1 MSYSGGGGGGYD
13 QRGGYGDQRRGYDD
27 PNRPSSSGSGG
38 GYGGYGQQQQQQ
50 GYDQGRGQQ
59 QQGYDQ
65 RGGQQQGYDQ
75 RGGQQQGYDQRGGQY
90 GHDARGGDYSSRSS
104 GYDDYSRG
112 GYGGSSSGGG
122 HGYDSGRGGDYGHSS
137 GGYGGGGGSSYDDRS
152 RGGSYSSGVAGY
164 GASSGGY
171 GGSSGYDS
179 RGGYGG
185 ASGGYEQSR
194 SGYGGGGSAGYGG
207 SSAGYDDRSRG
218 HGGGYE
224 DRSRGYGGRDDRGGQ
239 REERGYGAAGSGDRG
254 YGGGASSSADRGY
267 AASSGGRSDDRGYGG
282 GRDDRGYGAGG
293 DRGRDDRGYGGGG
306 GAGGDRRGGDRDRGR
321 GGGDRGYGGG
331 DRDRGGYGGR
341 GRGGGRGGGGGGGP
355 RGQEG
360 PGAGAISGSGYE
372 QIGQPIADPRIQDEW
387 TGRAGVR
394 EVRAD
399 DADLQ
404 QEVQI
409 CRRPGIAQCG
419 KTTQLN
425 INYFGIS
432 LDSAPP
438 EIFKYHVNVER
449 SPDLQADSKYGPSG
463 ADQKDDSMGDE
474 PKQEGKDVKDVEMAE
489 PSADAPPKREA
500 RPERPLPRSLVRNV
514 INAALRQYETEFNGI
529 RVVHDGMAA
538 LYSPAMLP
546 WNAKDFAD
554 INPDSNG
561 APAPPQQPP
570 AGGDGAPRRGFRGPR
585 TFIVKMKL
593 VETIS
598 TSSLTDY
605 YANPDTNVMPVLQAL
620 DVVARHL
627 GAQRLIAV
635 GRNFF
640 TMKKTHTLK
649 GGKELCWGYHQAIR
663 LADHKLLM
671 NVDQAATVFY
681 SPGPLM
687 QLAMAAL
694 RARGPDEVRDLSER
708 DMKSLAR
715 ALRKIEVVPTH
726 RKDRKRAIFGVS
738 AQPASLTMVD
748 IKGENMS
755 VATYFSR
762 KYNMQLRYPNLPLV
776 NVGSKR
782 PGKENWLPIE
792 VCEVAPGQRCA
803 NINDLDTAEIIRQ
816 TSQPPRNRQENI
828 MEQVRQAGFEND
840 PFLAAFGIK
849 VDQRLESTEAHVID
863 APDVQYHNVSERPA
877 GGQWSLNSKRFVEGV
892 PVRNWGV
899 IVAAN
904 VNERDVRSF
913 VTKLADLGDQRGLPF
928 EEKNPMLIHQD
939 QHRGAQ
945 VEELMKMCYQELERR
960 NAGPPQFL
968 LVILPAKNSPV
979 YGDVKRMSDTVLGL
993 PSQCIASQNLP
1004 RANPQFC
1011 ANVCLKINMKLK
1023 GKNAVLR
1030 DELPLISSAPTII
1043 IGADVEHPRSGMGGR
1058 PSIAA
1063 VVASMDRY
1071 SAQYAARVA
1080 AQKASSE
1087 IQQLPNMLRELL
1099 LAYYENT
1106 QRKPEHVVYYRD
1118 GVSEGQMFD
1127 ILQTEMRALR
1137 KAFKMISDDYNPPV
1151 TFVVVNKRHHLRA
1164 FPVNPRDADR
1174 KGNVMPGTVI
1184 DTGVVNPHRFDFFLY
1199 GHSGIQ
1205 GTTVPAHY
1213 TVLHDENKMSAEDIQ
1228 RLTYHLGY
1236 TFSRC
1241 TRSVSFVTPVYYAH
1255 LAAARARFFLND
1267 GSDGASTVGSYNSNA
1282 SNFEFAEVH
1291 SNVLNRM
1298 FYT

>member
-1 MSYSGGGGGGYD
+1 MEEEGTTNVEEEGTTNEEEEGTTNGVVAMVNEEGDTTSVGLMTSGEEAAGTSTNAATT
-13 QRGGYGDQRRGYDD
+13 RAAEVTTEEEE
-27 PNRPSSSGSGG
+27 
-38 GYGGYGQQQQQQ
+38 
-50 GYDQGRGQQ
+50 
-59 QQGYDQ
+59 
-65 RGGQQQGYDQ
+65 
-75 RGGQQQGYDQRGGQY
+75 
-90 GHDARGGDYSSRSS
+90 ARGRLGMTTITAEEGTQLRHREGTEATTAEGTVVMAVVGALLLLEELRAMVDMEPRREATTKREDMMTEV
-104 GYDDYSRG
+104 GMEEVEATAGTRTAP
-112 GYGGSSSGGG
+112 
-122 HGYDSGRGGDYGHSS
+122 
-137 GGYGGGGGSSYDDRS
+137 
-152 RGGSYSSGVAGY
+152 VAM
-164 GASSGGY
+164 
-171 GGSSGYDS
+171 
-179 RGGYGG
+179 
-185 ASGGYEQSR
+185 E
-194 SGYGGGGSAGYGG
+194 
-207 SSAGYDDRSRG
+207 
-218 HGGGYE
+218 
-224 DRSRGYGGRDDRGGQ
+224 
-239 REERGYGAAGSGDRG
+239 
-254 YGGGASSSADRGY
+254 
-267 AASSGGRSDDRGYGG
+267 
-282 GRDDRGYGAGG
+282 
-293 DRGRDDRGYGGGG
+293 
-306 GAGGDRRGGDRDRGR
+306 
-321 GGGDRGYGGG
+321 
-331 DRDRGGYGGR
+331 
-341 GRGGGRGGGGGGGP
+341 
-355 RGQEG
+355 
-360 PGAGAISGSGYE
+360 GAGAVDMADGTTEVMGAAALLLHNGMTEAMEALVVSVMTEATEALLLGSGITE
-372 QIGQPIADPRIQDEW
+372 VTDPLVDSAMTEATEALVASAMTEAMEPLAASVMTEAMEALLLGSGITEVTDPLVDSAMTEATEALLVASAMTEAMEPLAASVMTEAMEALLVASAMTEVTEVAVIEAMVEEMVAAIVAAAAEEAEADLVAAEIGNPIADPRIQEEW
-387 TGRAGVR
+387 SGRAGAR
-394 EVRAD
+394 EVSAD

-409 CRRPGIAQCG
+409 CRRPGIASSG
-419 KTTQLN
+419 KTMQLN
-425 INYFGIS
+425 VNYFGIS
-432 LDSAPP
+432 LAAAPA
-438 EIFKYHVNVER
+438 EIFKYHVTVER

-463 ADQKDDSMGDE
+463 ADQKDESMGDE
-474 PKQEGKDVKDVEMAE
+474 PKQERKDDKDVVMAE
-489 PSADAPPKREA
+489 PSADAPPKQEA
-500 RPERPLPRSLVRNV
+500 RPERPLPRTLVRNV
-514 INAALRQYETEFNGI
+514 INAALHQYEGEFGGL
-529 RVVHDGMAA
+529 RVVHDGMTA

-546 WNAKDFAD
+546 WTARDFAD
-554 INPDSNG
+554 VNPDGPS
-561 APAPPQQPP
+561 ATPAPPAPP
-570 AGGDGAPRRGFRGPR
+570 PSADGAPRRSFRGPR
-585 TFIVKMKL
+585 TFVVKMKL

-598 TSSLTDY
+598 TSSLEDY
-605 YANPDTNVMPVLQAL
+605 YSNPEVNVMPVLQAL

-640 TMKKTHTLK
+640 TMKKTHSLK

-681 SPGPLM
+681 APGPLM

-738 AQPASLTMVD
+738 AKPADRTIVS
-748 IKGENMS
+748 IKGEDMS
-755 VATYFSR
+755 VAAYFIA
-762 KYNMQLRYPNLPLV
+762 KYNMKLRYPDLPLV

-816 TSQPPRNRQENI
+816 TSQPPRNRKENI
-828 MEQVRQAGFEND
+828 MEQIRQAGFEND
-840 PFLAAFGIK
+840 PFLAAFGVK
-849 VDQRLESTEAHVID
+849 VDQRLESTEARVME
-863 APDVQYHNVSERPA
+863 APEVQYQNVSERPA
-877 GGQWSLNSKRFVEGV
+877 GGQWSLNAKKFVEGV

-904 VNERDVRSF
+904 TSERDVRNF
-913 VTKLADLGDQRGLPF
+913 VGKLTDLGDQRGLPF
-928 EEKNPMLIHQD
+928 EDKNPVLIHQD
-939 QHRGAQ
+939 QYRGAQ
-945 VEELMKMCYQELERR
+945 VEELMKMCHQELERR
-960 NAGPPQFL
+960 NMGPPQIL
-968 LVILPAKNSPV
+968 MVILPAKNSPV

-993 PSQCIASQNLP
+993 PSQCIASVNLP

-1030 DELPLISSAPTII
+1030 DSLPLVSTAPTII

-1080 AQKASSE
+1080 AQKASSD
-1087 IQQLPNMLRELL
+1087 IQQLPSMLRELF
-1099 LAYYENT
+1099 LAYYDNT
-1106 QRKPEHVVYYRD
+1106 KRKPEHVIYYRD

-1137 KAFKMISDDYNPPV
+1137 KAFKMISEDYNPPV

-1164 FPVNPRDADR
+1164 FPVNQRDADR

-1205 GTTVPAHY
+1205 GTTVPGHY
-1213 TVLHDENKMSAEDIQ
+1213 TVLHDENNMSAEDIQ

-1255 LAAARARFFLND
+1255 LAAARARFYLNE
-1267 GSDGASTVGSYNSNA
+1267 GSDGASTVGSYNSNV
-1282 SNFEFAEVH
+1282 SSFEFADVH

>member
-1 MSYSGGGGGGYD
+1 
-13 QRGGYGDQRRGYDD
+13 
-27 PNRPSSSGSGG
+27 
-38 GYGGYGQQQQQQ
+38 
-50 GYDQGRGQQ
+50 
-59 QQGYDQ
+59 
-65 RGGQQQGYDQ
+65 
-75 RGGQQQGYDQRGGQY
+75 
-90 GHDARGGDYSSRSS
+90 
-104 GYDDYSRG
+104 
-112 GYGGSSSGGG
+112 
-122 HGYDSGRGGDYGHSS
+122 
-137 GGYGGGGGSSYDDRS
+137 
-152 RGGSYSSGVAGY
+152 
-164 GASSGGY
+164 
-171 GGSSGYDS
+171 
-179 RGGYGG
+179 
-185 ASGGYEQSR
+185 
-194 SGYGGGGSAGYGG
+194 
-207 SSAGYDDRSRG
+207 
-218 HGGGYE
+218 
-224 DRSRGYGGRDDRGGQ
+224 
-239 REERGYGAAGSGDRG
+239 
-254 YGGGASSSADRGY
+254 
-267 AASSGGRSDDRGYGG
+267 
-282 GRDDRGYGAGG
+282 
-293 DRGRDDRGYGGGG
+293 
-306 GAGGDRRGGDRDRGR
+306 
-321 GGGDRGYGGG
+321 
-331 DRDRGGYGGR
+331 
-341 GRGGGRGGGGGGGP
+341 
-355 RGQEG
+355 
-360 PGAGAISGSGYE
+360 
-372 QIGQPIADPRIQDEW
+372 
-387 TGRAGVR
+387 
-394 EVRAD
+394 
-399 DADLQ
+399 
-404 QEVQI
+404 
-409 CRRPGIAQCG
+409 
-419 KTTQLN
+419 
-425 INYFGIS
+425 
-432 LDSAPP
+432 
-438 EIFKYHVNVER
+438 
-449 SPDLQADSKYGPSG
+449 
-463 ADQKDDSMGDE
+463 
-474 PKQEGKDVKDVEMAE
+474 
-489 PSADAPPKREA
+489 
-500 RPERPLPRSLVRNV
+500 
-514 INAALRQYETEFNGI
+514 
-529 RVVHDGMAA
+529 
-538 LYSPAMLP
+538 
-546 WNAKDFAD
+546 
-554 INPDSNG
+554 
-561 APAPPQQPP
+561 
-570 AGGDGAPRRGFRGPR
+570 
-585 TFIVKMKL
+585 MKL

-598 TSSLTDY
+598 TSSLRDNY
-605 YANPDTNVMPVLQAL
+605 GNPETNVMPVLQAL

-663 LADHKLLM
+663 LADQKLLI
-671 NVDQAATVFY
+671 NIDQAATVFY

-694 RARGPDEVRDLSER
+694 RARGPDDVRDLSER

-738 AQPASLTMVD
+738 AQPANLTMVS
-748 IKGENMS
+748 IKGENIS
-755 VATYFSR
+755 VAAYFSG
-762 KYNMQLRYPNLPLV
+762 KYNMQLRHPHLPLV

-849 VDQRLESTEAHVID
+849 VDQRLESTEAHVIE
-863 APDVQYHNVSERPA
+863 APDVQYQNVSERPA
-877 GGQWSLNSKRFVEGV
+877 GGQWSLNSKRFVEGI

-904 VNERDVRSF
+904 VNERDVHNF
-913 VTKLADLGDQRGLPF
+913 IGKLADLGDQRGLPF
-928 EEKNPMLIHQD
+928 EEKNPALIHQD

-945 VEELMKMCYQELERR
+945 VEELMKMCHQELERR

-993 PSQCIASQNLP
+993 PSQCIASVNLP

-1030 DELPLISSAPTII
+1030 EELPLISSAPTII

-1071 SAQYAARVA
+1071 SAQYATRVA
-1080 AQKASSE
+1080 AQKASSD
-1087 IQQLPNMLRELL
+1087 IQQLPNMLRELF

-1106 QRKPEHVVYYRD
+1106 LRKPEHVVYYRD
-1118 GVSEGQMFD
+1118 GISEGQMFD

-1137 KAFKMISDDYNPPV
+1137 KAFKMISEDYNPPV

-1164 FPVNPRDADR
+1164 FPVNSRDADR

-1267 GSDGASTVGSYNSNA
+1267 GSDGASTVGSYNSNT